1 MNNEYLE
8 RLVAVE
14 QRCKSNTKRLDE
26 IDSKNAEQDRKI
38 IELSDIYI
46 ALTKVDT
53 KLDNVETICKKNASD
68 IEEIKSKPIKRID
81 AIWGY
86 FFSALIGS
94 VVTSVLATIFANLIK

>member
-1 MNNEYLE
+1 MEKSYLE
-8 RLVAVE
+8 RLIEIE
-14 QRCKSNTKRLDE
+14 QRSKSNTKRLD
-26 IDSKNAEQDRKI
+26 SKDEKDKEQDKKI
-38 IELSDIYI
+38 VELSDIYI

>member
-1 MNNEYLE
+1 MNENYLE

-14 QRCKSNTKRLDE
+14 QRSKSNTKRLDE

-53 KLDNVETICKKNASD
+53 KLDNVEKICTKNASD
-68 IEEIKSKPIKRID
+68 IEEIKSKPIKRMN

-94 VVTSVLATIFANLIK
+94 VVTSILATILANLLK

>member
-1 MNNEYLE
+1 MSDNYIE

-14 QRCKSNTKRLDE
+14 QRSKSNTKRLDE
-26 IDSKNAEQDRKI
+26 IDNKNAEQDKKI

-53 KLDNVETICKKNASD
+53 KLDNVEKICTKNASD
-68 IEEIKSKPIKRID
+68 IEELKSKPMKKID

-94 VVTSVLATIFANLIK
+94 IVTSVLTLFFANLIR

>member
-1 MNNEYLE
+1 MNQEYIE

-14 QRCKSNTKRLDE
+14 QRSKSNTKRLDE

-53 KLDNVETICKKNASD
+53 KLDNVEKICTKNASD
-68 IEEIKSKPIKRID
+68 IEEIKLKPSKKMD
-81 AIWGY
+81 QIWGY
-86 FFSALIGS
+86 IVSAIIAGLI
-94 VVTSVLATIFANLIK
+94 TFTFTVLGLKG